1 MNGRCQAELTVFLF
15 FNHFSDY
22 LEGDNFRRS
31 NDFDIHLRS
40 QLLTRMRGETTH
52 GAKAGNMRSEKRVT
66 EILRELRHKGSIS
79 LSELVK
85 ALHTSPASVRRDL
98 AKLEK
103 KGLVRRTPGGA
114 TLVEPLLY
122 EPFRYD
128 SLFQNREQHRAAD
141 KRRIGIAAAELI
153 HENETVG
160 FTAGTT
166 TTHVARSLRNRHNIR
181 VITNAVNIAMEL
193 SNCEGLR
200 TFVTGGFVQW
210 AGSFSLVGHAAVNF
224 LSDIYMD
231 KVFVSACGLDPT
243 RGVTVIESEEALTFR
258 AMIRQ
263 AKKIIVV
270 ADSSKLGSVTPA
282 LVCPISDIHMLITD
296 TGATDKAVALF
307 AERGIEVRRV

>member
-1 MNGRCQAELTVFLF
+1 
-15 FNHFSDY
+15 
-22 LEGDNFRRS
+22 
-31 NDFDIHLRS
+31 
-40 QLLTRMRGETTH
+40 
-52 GAKAGNMRSEKRVT
+52 MRSDKRAN

-79 LSELVK
+79 LPELVK
-85 ALHTSPASVRRDL
+85 GLHTSPASVRRDL

-114 TLVEPLLY
+114 ILVEPLLY

-128 SLFQNREQHRAAD
+128 SLFQNREQHRTAE

-153 HENETVG
+153 EENETVG

-231 KVFVSACGLDPT
+231 KVFVSVCGIDAA

-258 AMIRQ
+258 AMIHQ
-263 AKKIIVV
+263 AKKVIVV
-270 ADSSKLGSVTPA
+270 ADSSKLGAVTPA
-282 LVCPISDIHMLITD
+282 LVCPISEIQTVITD
-296 TGATDKAVALF
+296 TGASDKAVALF
-307 AERGIEVRRV
+307 TERGVQVMRV

>member
-1 MNGRCQAELTVFLF
+1 MK
-15 FNHFSDY
+15 
-22 LEGDNFRRS
+22 GD
-31 NDFDIHLRS
+31 H
-40 QLLTRMRGETTH
+40 
-52 GAKAGNMRSEKRVT
+52 RVDG
-66 EILRELRHKGSIS
+66 ILRTLRHKGSVS
-79 LSELVK
+79 LEELVK
-85 ALHTSPASVRRDL
+85 SLHASPASVRRDL
-98 AKLEK
+98 AKLQK
-103 KGLVRRTPGGA
+103 KGLIRRTPGGA

-128 SLFQNREQHRAAD
+128 SLFQNREQHRVAE

-153 HENETVG
+153 QENETVG

-210 AGSFSLVGHAAVNF
+210 AGSFSLVGHGAIEF
-224 LSDIYMD
+224 LNDIYMD
-231 KVFVSACGLDPT
+231 KVFVSVCGVDAS

-263 AKKIIVV
+263 AKKVV
-270 ADSSKLGSVTPA
+270 VVTDSSKLGVVTPA

-296 TGATDKAVALF
+296 VRATDKTVALF
-307 AERGIEVRRV
+307 TERGIEVRRV